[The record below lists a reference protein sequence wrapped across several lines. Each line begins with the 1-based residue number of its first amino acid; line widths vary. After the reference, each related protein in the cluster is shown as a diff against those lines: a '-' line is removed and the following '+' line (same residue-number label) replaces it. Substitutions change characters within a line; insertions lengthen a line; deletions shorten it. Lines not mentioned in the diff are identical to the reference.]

1 MMVDSLNMKLEVERR
16 MGRIHGLQIARGV
29 KELNYSQ
36 FVDDS
41 LILGTSSSII
51 ARIFKI
57 ALDHFLKASRG
68 CLNLSK

>member
-1 MMVDSLNMKLEVERR
+1 MVDSLNRKLEIERR

-29 KELNYSQ
+29 KDLNYSR
-36 FVDDS
+36 FVDDN
-41 LILGTSSSII
+41 LILGASSSII
-51 ARIFKI
+51 ARRFKI